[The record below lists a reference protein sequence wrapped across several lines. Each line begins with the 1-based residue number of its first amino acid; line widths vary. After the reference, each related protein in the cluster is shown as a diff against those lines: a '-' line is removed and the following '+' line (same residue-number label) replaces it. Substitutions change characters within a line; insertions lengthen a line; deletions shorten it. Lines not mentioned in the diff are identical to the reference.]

1 MQIKI
6 NSSSGNFK
14 FSTFE
19 QKRGHYL
26 EFIAFLQAEF
36 SKFGINVFH
45 KSIAFMFRVCKKKF
59 ESLWNILCTNN
70 FSVSG
75 WYI

>member
-26 EFIAFLQAEF
+26 EFIALLLAEF

-45 KSIAFMFRVCKKKF
+45 KSIAFMFRVCKK
-59 ESLWNILCTNN
+59 ILKVYGISFAPITFLN
-70 FSVSG
+70 
-75 WYI
+75 YL